1 MGLLDGEIDPR
12 DLPYPIPPGLLAL
25 RERIQAT
32 RQPAP
37 MQGVRTAAAF
47 LAPQNAGDVAVEAAT
62 AIPMPLP
69 WRVALA
75 SAGLLLGDPSEA
87 EAGPVDRIARRAATA
102 AARGAEAAEA
112 GVARARR
119 EGWGGRIEAPPR
131 AAGEGAEAARRPGV
145 GHNQP
150 PPGPMPGEEEVAAA
164 ALPAAPPRGT
174 GLRLPINP
182 AVLRDDRSGPPDP
195 AAPAD
200 REEVFFS
207 SGPAAGAEIPLPP
220 PPHTPTPEEEAAVA
234 AILNPRRMNTDQEGR
249 PITAPYRSGRLEDGS
264 YLAMPPQD
272 IEAVARLL
280 AGRGVRIRPAA
291 EMPEGALGV
300 TNPRRQDEARLDR
313 LDPIE
318 RAEAIRDGIQIR
330 IREGEPIG
338 GETFAH
344 EVGHPIHLQM
354 PRGRPNLPPSVH
366 DELTRLYD
374 GHIPYAAGTLRHEN
388 ELFAEAV
395 AAYLRNPRWINE
407 RAPEAAAYLRSVVN
421 THPFLSRI
429 LGLNSMAPAGLLG
442 AGTAAGLLGGA
453 PPSAER

>member
-1 MGLLDGEIDPR
+1 M
-12 DLPYPIPPGLLAL
+12 
-25 RERIQAT
+25 
-32 RQPAP
+32 
-37 MQGVRTAAAF
+37 RTAAAF

-75 SAGLLLGDPSEA
+75 SAGLLLGDPNEA
-87 EAGPVDRIARRAATA
+87 QAGPVDRIARRAATA
-102 AARGAEAAEA
+102 AARGAEAAEV

-119 EGWGGRIEAPPR
+119 EGWGGRIEAAPR
-131 AAGEGAEAARRPGV
+131 TTGEGGEAARRPGI

-150 PPGPMPGEEEVAAA
+150 PPGPMPREEEVAAA

-182 AVLRDDRSGPPDP
+182 AALRDDRGGPPVP

-200 REEVFFS
+200 GEEALF
-207 SGPAAGAEIPLPP
+207 AGRPEAGTPSPLPP
-220 PPHTPTPEEEAAVA
+220 PPHTPTPEEEAMVA

-291 EMPEGALGV
+291 EFQDHVLGV
-300 TNPRRQDEARLDR
+300 ASLRVPDQRSLAN
-313 LDPIE
+313 LDPLE
-318 RAEAIRDGIQIR
+318 RAQAIRDRIQIR
-330 IREGEPIG
+330 IREGEPVG
-338 GETFAH
+338 GETVAH
-344 EVGHPIHLQM
+344 EIGHPIHMQM
-354 PRGRPNLPPSVH
+354 PRFRPDLPAQARS
-366 DELTRLYD
+366 ELARLYR
-374 GHIPYAAGTLRHEN
+374 GHIPYSPESLTYDK
-388 ELFAEAV
+388 ELFANAV
-395 AAYLRNPRWINE
+395 SAYLRNPRWINE
-407 RAPEAAAYLRSVVN
+407 QAPAAAAYLRSVVN

-429 LGLNSMAPAGLLG
+429 LGLNSAAPAGLLG
-442 AGTAAGLLGGA
+442 AGTAAGLLGGD
-453 PPSAER
+453 PPSTEP